1 MALEFFPRRNKHLF
15 MIAVLQ
21 RQHNL
26 STSKEKGK
34 QLSQRY
40 FFVHVMSTEIL
51 SQFGAAGDMQVGQIN
66 RCSLQKPDN

>member
-1 MALEFFPRRNKHLF
+1 

-26 STSKEKGK
+26 STSKEKGKGK